1 MTVFHGSF
9 RTTQRTW
16 QSGTHL
22 PRSVTTT
29 YIHGNWVRNILL
41 LTGTYLFNSEWLFY
55 RFKSGVDIMK
65 LLLSLTQDG
74 KTVYAISF
82 KAPTPGNS
90 DQ

>member
-1 MTVFHGSF
+1 MTAFHGSF

-16 QSGTHL
+16 QYGTHL
-22 PRSVTTT
+22 PRSVIYTQELGQK
-29 YIHGNWVRNILL
+29 YSLL

-74 KTVYAISF
+74 ETVYAISF
-82 KAPTPGNS
+82 KAPTPGKS